1 MELKDSRELILALKE
16 AKKQQEITIPRLIEM
31 LQANNQT
38 VARTTLVRLFADGSE
53 DNDGFNYT
61 STLKPVAD
69 ILLGN
74 DQEQEDIKRHLEIV
88 RLQSEIRVKDE
99 AIITLNNQI
108 DSLLNQIEQVRSD
121 AANQMEFLHNQIK
134 LKDKR
139 MDTKDELIQRVMDR
153 NDKKDKAIAELM
165 EENKQLDQT
174 IRQLMDRCK
183 LCDKEDKNNGK
194 ESPMPQPKM

>member
-74 DQEQEDIKRHLEIV
+74 DQEQEDAKRHLEIV
-88 RLQSEIRVKDE
+88 RLQSKIRVKDE

-108 DSLLNQIEQVRSD
+108 DSLLKQIEQVRSD
-121 AANQMEFLHNQIK
+121 AANQMEFLHDQIK

-165 EENKQLDQT
+165 EENKRLDESL
-174 IRQLMDRCK
+174 RELLNRCT
-183 LCDKEDKNNGK
+183 LCDKKHG
-194 ESPMPQPKM
+194 

>member
-1 MELKDSRELILALKE
+1 MELKDSRELIIALKE

-31 LQANNQT
+31 LQAKNQP

-53 DNDGFNYT
+53 DNDGFNYA

-69 ILLGN
+69 VLLAN
-74 DQEQEDIKRHLEIV
+74 EHEQDHRSIEIIRLETE
-88 RLQSEIRVKDE
+88 LRVKE
-99 AIITLNNQI
+99 ETIATLNNQI
-108 DSLLNQIEQVRSD
+108 DSLIMQINKMQEEETKKLAFLRSQIE
-121 AANQMEFLHNQIK
+121 

-165 EENKQLDQT
+165 EENKRLDEDL
-174 IRQLMDRCK
+174 RSLMERCK
-183 LCDKEDKNNGK
+183 ACKK
-194 ESPMPQPKM
+194 